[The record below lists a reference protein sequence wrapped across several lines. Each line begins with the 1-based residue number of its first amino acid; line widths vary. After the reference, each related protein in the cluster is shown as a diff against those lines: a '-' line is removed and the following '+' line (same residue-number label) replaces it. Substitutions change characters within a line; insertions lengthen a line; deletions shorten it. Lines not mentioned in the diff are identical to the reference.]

1 MEAEKVTRAM
11 MQDLVIMGSPR
22 IGRHRV
28 IPLQRQQLSPHFI
41 KHCQFISLDGK
52 LQRRF
57 VICTT
62 CDIVYTNTRDNRKYI
77 VEHLINKHHK
87 EETAPSSLPSRLF
100 KVSHKKHLKLEMP
113 KPTPMDNLET
123 PPMKNE
129 EDKPN
134 AADVVKV
141 KRPYKRRAPLKHKI
155 GEFDLPL
162 DGCKLEDCKFNF

>member
-11 MQDLVIMGSPR
+11 LQDLVIMGSPR

-52 LQRRF
+52 LQRHF

-87 EETAPSSLPSRLF
+87 ADTAPSSPTSRLS
-100 KVSHKKHLKLEMP
+100 KLAHKKHLKLDMP
-113 KPTPMDNLET
+113 KPIPMENLET
-123 PPMKNE
+123 PTMKNE
-129 EDKPN
+129 EGKSK
-134 AADVVKV
+134 ADELVKV

-155 GEFDLPL
+155 EEFQLSV
-162 DGCKLEDCKFNF
+162 DGCKG